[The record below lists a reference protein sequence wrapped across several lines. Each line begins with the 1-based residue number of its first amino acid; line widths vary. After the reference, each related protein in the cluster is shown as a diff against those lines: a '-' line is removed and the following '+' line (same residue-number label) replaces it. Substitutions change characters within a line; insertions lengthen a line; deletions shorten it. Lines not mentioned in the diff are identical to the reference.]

1 MHPLGLLLSITF
13 RTILAA
19 HRAPDTFATRRT
31 ENRSSCWSELVFYD
45 TFIFMESI
53 FSPKPRRA
61 NGPPMAEAAPTDK
74 KLKDAIQMKLVET
87 GEYDR
92 YVLG

>member
-1 MHPLGLLLSITF
+1 
-13 RTILAA
+13 
-19 HRAPDTFATRRT
+19 
-31 ENRSSCWSELVFYD
+31 
-45 TFIFMESI
+45 MESI